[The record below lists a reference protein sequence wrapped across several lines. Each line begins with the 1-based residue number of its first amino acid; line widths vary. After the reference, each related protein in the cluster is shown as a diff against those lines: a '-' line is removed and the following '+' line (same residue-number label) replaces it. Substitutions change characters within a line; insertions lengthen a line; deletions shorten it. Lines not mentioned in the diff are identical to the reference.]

1 MLWMILGF
9 LLIALNG
16 YWFVMNGYALLQ
28 GKEGIPKELKEK
40 YPDSKYLRS
49 LWSLVNVF
57 GIVTSILF
65 IWLGFRLIS

>member
-9 LLIALNG
+9 VLIALNA
-16 YWFVMNGYALLQ
+16 YWFVQNGYALLQ
-28 GKEGIPKELKEK
+28 GKEGIPLELKEK

-49 LWSLVNVF
+49 LWSIVNVF
-57 GIVTSILF
+57 GVVTSILF

>member
-1 MLWMILGF
+1 MLWLIFGF
-9 LLIALNG
+9 VVIALNA
-16 YWFVMNGYALLQ
+16 YWFVKNGYALLQ
-28 GKEGIPKELKEK
+28 GKNGIPLELKEK

-57 GIVTSILF
+57 GVLTSILF